1 MINTVVF
8 VSDIICL
15 CILGTI
21 IAAVDIS
28 PDRLRILETIVG
40 GLLVVLGA
48 GGRTVVPAIGKR
60 IMKRLRR

>member
-1 MINTVVF
+1 MRDTVIF

-48 GGRTVVPAIGKR
+48 SGRSTVSMIAKR
-60 IMKRLRR
+60 ILKRK

>member
-1 MINTVVF
+1 MTDTVVF

-48 GGRTVVPAIGKR
+48 SGRSTVSMIAKR
-60 IMKRLRR
+60 ILKRK

>member
-1 MINTVVF
+1 MTDTVVF

-15 CILGTI
+15 CILGTV

-48 GGRTVVPAIGKR
+48 SGRSTVSMIAKR
-60 IMKRLRR
+60 ILKRK

>member
-1 MINTVVF
+1 MTDTVVF

-15 CILGTI
+15 CILGTV

-28 PDRLRILETIVG
+28 PGRLRILETIVG

-48 GGRTVVPAIGKR
+48 SGRSTVSMIAKR
-60 IMKRLRR
+60 ILKRK